1 MSSYESYK
9 QSKNSSSDFFKSI
22 KDKASEYYNV
32 VKSYSSEMMYNASD
46 HLGEHKNTYGGIM
59 MICIIIVIIIML
71 SIYIARQFTK
81 RKSNCNNINSSNQT
95 ITISSIQPSDLS
107 TSGTSGEPNLLLR
120 DYYVKSAYNCCASG
134 QFENDWVDLCA
145 LNNVIKQGCRFLD
158 FEIYDLN
165 DIPVVAVSAT
175 NNYYEKG
182 SYNYVTFD
190 DAISTIQTNAFTGG
204 NCPNPKDPLFIHLR
218 IKSNHLD
225 IYKDISTI
233 LTTRLDSKMLPNIY
247 SYEFGGRNLGAIPLK
262 ELLGKVIII
271 VDKSNPMFE
280 KTPLDE
286 FVNIASN
293 SVFLRNLTYSNVVYS
308 NDMTDLINNNKKN
321 MCICKPDLSKTA
333 SNYGVSAV
341 MQYGVQFPLMCFQIN
356 DTNLQT
362 YNELFNQAGKAFI
375 LKPDQLRY
383 LPVKT
388 SPPTESQ
395 MTYGYKEYQSNLY
408 NFKI

>member
-1 MSSYESYK
+1 MSVFDSYVKSNEES
-9 QSKNSSSDFFKSI
+9 SKFMQRI
-22 KDKASEYYNV
+22 KDSASQALEYAKSKASQLT
-32 VKSYSSEMMYNASD
+32 SYSKLKLDTN
-46 HLGEHKNTYGGIM
+46 KNTYGTIFM
-59 MICIIIVIIIML
+59 IVILVLIVLMIT
-71 SIYIARQFTK
+71 IYIIRQFTK
-81 RKSNCNNINSSNQT
+81 RKSNCNNINASTSP
-95 ITISSIQPSDLS
+95 TISSMQPSDLS
-107 TSGTSGEPNLLLR
+107 TSGSSGEPNLLLR

-165 DIPVVAVSAT
+165 DIPVVAVSSTA
-175 NNYYEKG
+175 NYYEKG

-190 DAISTIQTNAFTGG
+190 DAIATIQSNAFTGG

-218 IKSNHLD
+218 IKSNHLS
-225 IYKDISTI
+225 IYNDISTI
-233 LTTRLDSKMLPNIY
+233 LTTRLDSKMLPNIF
-247 SYEFGGRNLGAIPLK
+247 SYEFGGKNLGAVPLV
-262 ELLGKVIII
+262 ELLGKVIVI
-271 VDKSNPMFE
+271 VDKSNPLFE
-280 KTPLDE
+280 KTSLDE

-333 SNYGVSAV
+333 SNYNVSSV

-356 DTNLQT
+356 DNNLQI
-362 YNELFNQAGKAFI
+362 YNALFNESGKAFI
-375 LKPDQLRY
+375 LKPDALRY
-383 LPVKT
+383 IPVKT
-388 SPPTESQ
+388 IPPTESQ

-408 NFKI
+408 NFKL

>member
-1 MSSYESYK
+1 MSYDSYRQSQQASAEF
-9 QSKNSSSDFFKSI
+9 SKNIMDKS
-22 KDKASEYYNV
+22 SEYWNK
-32 VKSYSSEMMYNASD
+32 VKSKTSD
-46 HLGEHKNTYGGIM
+46 LLSDLTPETKINIGMDQYAGM
-59 MICIIIVIIIML
+59 FLIVIIILVLLML
-71 SIYIARQFTK
+71 ILYIVRQFTK
-81 RKSNCNNINSSNQT
+81 RKSNCNNINT
-95 ITISSIQPSDLS
+95 LPAPTISSMQPSDLS
-107 TSGTSGEPNLLLR
+107 TSGTSGEPTLLLR
-120 DYYVKSAYNCCASG
+120 DFYVKSAYNCCASG

-190 DAISTIQTNAFTGG
+190 DAISTIQSNAFTGG

-225 IYKDISTI
+225 IYNDISTI

-247 SYEFGGRNLGAIPLK
+247 SYEFGGKNLGAVPLV
-262 ELLGKVIII
+262 ELLGKVIVI
-271 VDKSNPMFE
+271 VDKSNPLFE
-280 KTPLDE
+280 KTSLDE

-293 SVFLRNLTYSNVVYS
+293 SVFLRSLTYSNVVYT

-333 SNYGVSAV
+333 SNYNITAV
-341 MQYGVQFPLMCFQIN
+341 KTYGVQFPLMCFQIN

-362 YNELFNQAGKAFI
+362 YNALFNQAGKAFI
-375 LKPDQLRY
+375 LKPDPLRY
-383 LPVKT
+383 EPVQT
-388 SPPTESQ
+388 TPPTEPQ
-395 MTYGYKEYQSNLY
+395 ITYGYKEYQSNLY
-408 NFKI
+408 NFNL